1 VPTFAFRP
9 TGVVLDVPPEA
20 APPDAWTGVTD
31 GTFEAGI
38 TTRPAG
44 EVREYYQS
52 TSLIAVPQFV
62 MHAGEDASAIG
73 ALDPQ
78 HCWWYVGNT
87 VSSPAVRVHEVRDL
101 GGAANRTPASW
112 TTAIGAAPN
121 QVTGGILNGIPFV
134 NVISLANSLAYGLPG
149 AATALTTLVPAA
161 NDIFRAVRAYRYQ
174 LVGMGVYN
182 GGAGTDYSTRVNW
195 TASAAPGAFPSTWA
209 ASAGNDAG
217 SFDVP
222 YCRGPLVDG
231 GQLGEDFMLYAEGS
245 THVMTYTGGAEI
257 MQLRG
262 VARESGVLSR
272 NCWADVGVG
281 HVVLTT
287 SDVVLATPGGVQS
300 IADASVRRALF
311 GPNGAI
317 RPTSPRY
324 AHVIYHRPRREV
336 WVCYPTAGDY
346 CDNALVWHI
355 PTARWGHRTLAN
367 RQRSAAA
374 GRTALYGTLETRS
387 REVTLCASQGAA
399 AALTDGRLYYAD
411 EPTTSVGGTYQTR
424 SPVLSRQDMDLGEP
438 GRVKLVRAIRPR
450 FQEQGS
456 AVTGIEVRAGGRN
469 SATEAIAWSGWAAYA
484 PTTDDTVHLFATGRL
499 ISVELRHNDGTKP
512 WRLTGLDI
520 DFDLRG
526 RW

>member
-20 APPDAWTGVTD
+20 APPDAWTSVTD

-44 EVREYYQS
+44 EVREYYPNA
-52 TSLIAVPQFV
+52 SLIAVPQFV

-87 VSSPAVRVHEVRDL
+87 VSSPAVRVHEVRDT
-101 GGAANRTPASW
+101 GFASNRTPTGW
-112 TTAIGAAPN
+112 TVAIGAAPN
-121 QVTGGILNGIPFV
+121 QATGGILNGIPFV
-134 NVISLANSLAYGLPG
+134 NVISLPNSLAYGLPG
-149 AATALTTLVPAA
+149 AASALNTLVPAA

-182 GGAGTDYSTRVNW
+182 PGGTDYSTRVNW

-262 VARESGVLSR
+262 VARESGALSR
-272 NCWADVGVG
+272 NCWADVGIG

-287 SDVVLATPGGVQS
+287 SDVVLATPAGVQS
-300 IADASVRRALF
+300 IADGAVRRALF
-311 GPNGAI
+311 GPNGAL
-317 RPTSPRY
+317 SLANARY
-324 AHVIYHRPRREV
+324 AHVVYHRARREV
-336 WVCYPTAGDY
+336 WVCYPTAGAY
-346 CDNALVWHI
+346 CENALVWHV
-355 PTARWGHRTLAN
+355 PTGKWGHRSLTN
-367 RQRSAAA
+367 RQRSAAT
-374 GRTALYGTLETRS
+374 GRTNLTDLEARTR
-387 REVTLCASQGAA
+387 ELTVCASQGAA
-399 AALTDGRLYYAD
+399 AALTDGRLYLAD
-411 EPTTSVGGTYQTR
+411 QPSGSTYETR

-456 AVTGIEVRAGGRN
+456 TVTGLEVRAGGRN
-469 SATEAIAWSGWAAYA
+469 SATEAITWSGWAAYA

-499 ISVELRHNDGTKP
+499 ISVELRHNAGTKP